1 MAVKDYMESEVGVA
15 VAVTAAVFSPR
26 VRRVVRRGLVY
37 GVAGVL
43 KAGDALAAAAQNAA
57 RAAEPPAA
65 SAASA
70 APVATV
76 TTEAAPVMGATGTAI
91 GAVARRAV
99 GAAQQVAA
107 SVAHTVQDVA
117 EEAKASRQASQDLAG
132 VEVSPDA

>member
-1 MAVKDYMESEVGVA
+1 MAVKDYMESEVAVA

-57 RAAEPPAA
+57 RAAEPP
-65 SAASA
+65 AASA

-117 EEAKASRQASQDLAG
+117 EEAKASRQGSQDLPG
-132 VEVSPDA
+132 VEVRPDA